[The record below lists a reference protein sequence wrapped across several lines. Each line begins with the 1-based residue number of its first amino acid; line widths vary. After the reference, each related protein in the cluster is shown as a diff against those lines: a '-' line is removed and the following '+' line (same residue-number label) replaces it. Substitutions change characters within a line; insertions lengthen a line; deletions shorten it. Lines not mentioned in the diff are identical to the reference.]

1 MPLHPRTCS
10 LLYTISCLLDALDGY
25 AARMLDQGTQFGAV
39 LDMVTDRCTTTCLL
53 VFLAAA
59 MPRWAIVFQ
68 GLIVLDLAS
77 HYMHMYASLVVGGAG
92 TSHKDVSN
100 SQNWLMR
107 VYYTN
112 KVRNCHGQIYTLKSD
127 L

>member
-1 MPLHPRTCS
+1 
-10 LLYTISCLLDALDGY
+10 
-25 AARMLDQGTQFGAV
+25 MLDQGTQFGAV

-77 HYMHMYASLVVGGAG
+77 HYMHMYASLVVGGAR

-112 KVRNCHGQIYTLKSD
+112 KVRNCHVQIYTLNSD